1 MPAIAGERV
10 DYRFFRPCPLPI
22 PRLCKFRGGFPNWAF
37 RFGIFPNV
45 GSGIFFLFLI
55 ILVCADEFALHNAPA
70 KASAIDIFRI
80 TTPDCLIWTSWM
92 YIIKIACQYFFFT
105 KYFYTLCMNQ
115 SELLSLSTSFLARKN
130 NLKKDD
136 ILTLREVIREHNQ
149 LYHILEQPI
158 ISDTEYDQLFHAL
171 ARLEVDYDMLDNDSP
186 TAQLA
191 ILASEQF
198 QKVQHQYPMIS
209 LDNTYNLEDVQDFEK
224 RMRNVLKEKSP
235 KEFAYYIQPKY
246 DGLGLAVV
254 YEYGKLVRAITRW
267 SGIEGEDV
275 TITAFEIEN
284 LPKNIKKLHN
294 IERMEIRGEV
304 MMSRTVFGQVNHER
318 IELWEKL
325 FANPRNAASGSLRQL
340 DPLVT
345 RSRHL
350 QFFAYSIPQFEYFHD
365 KENEIDSYH
374 SLLDLLSSWWFER
387 VDFPFSRLDWLKSLL
402 WVLDLETKNRVEYFD
417 FDIDGMVLKIDDM
430 KLWDEL
436 GRTEHH
442 PRYAIAYKF
451 PAKQVRT
458 RVNSIEHSVGRTGTV
473 TPVANLEP
481 VEVSGVIVR
490 RATLHN
496 YDELAKKWV
505 REGDQVFIMRA
516 GEVIPEIVSVITD
529 IRDGTEKVIIPPE
542 VCPICC
548 TKLDQDEW
556 KVAIFCPNK
565 HCPAKILGQL
575 EMFVSRQALNI
586 DGLGPRQ
593 IEDFLE
599 QWWITD
605 FASVFQLGNYR
616 EQILELDGYQEKSVQ
631 NLIDSLEKSRN
642 TTLDRM
648 LVGLGIPNVGKKTS
662 RQLSV
667 ISYQLSQK
675 NAKNILETLF
685 SLTEEELLE
694 VKDIGPETARAFV
707 EYMTENRELV
717 EWLFN
722 ELNIPTWVIA
732 QDVELQASEISGK
745 SFCVTGTFE
754 KFSQDEIHEMIEK
767 NGGEVR
773 TSVSSK
779 LDYLIAWES
788 AGSKLAKANEYGVQ
802 VLSIEEF
809 LKKIAN

>member
-1 MPAIAGERV
+1 
-10 DYRFFRPCPLPI
+10 
-22 PRLCKFRGGFPNWAF
+22 
-37 RFGIFPNV
+37 
-45 GSGIFFLFLI
+45 
-55 ILVCADEFALHNAPA
+55 
-70 KASAIDIFRI
+70 
-80 TTPDCLIWTSWM
+80 
-92 YIIKIACQYFFFT
+92 
-105 KYFYTLCMNQ
+105 
-115 SELLSLSTSFLARKN
+115 
-130 NLKKDD
+130 
-136 ILTLREVIREHNQ
+136 
-149 LYHILEQPI
+149 
-158 ISDTEYDQLFHAL
+158 
-171 ARLEVDYDMLDNDSP
+171 MLDTDSP

-198 QKVQHQYPMIS
+198 QKVQHKYPMIS
-209 LDNTYNLEDVQDFEK
+209 LDNTYSIEDVRDFEQ
-224 RMRNVLKEKSP
+224 RMRNMLREKAP
-235 KEFAYYIQPKY
+235 KEFAYYVQPKY
-246 DGLGLAVV
+246 DGLGLAIV
-254 YEYGKLVRAITRW
+254 YRYWKLEQAITRGN
-267 SGIEGEDV
+267 GIEGEDV
-275 TITAFEIEN
+275 TLGWFEIQ
-284 LPKNIKKLHN
+284 NIPRNISALKK

-304 MMSRTVFGQVNHER
+304 MMSRTVFDQVNHER
-318 IELWEKL
+318 LEDWEKL

-340 DPLVT
+340 DPLIT
-345 RSRHL
+345 RSRNL
-350 QFFAYSIPQFEYFHD
+350 QFFAYSIPQLESFRSDD
-365 KENEIDSYH
+365 KNIPATYN
-374 SLLDLLSSWWFER
+374 SLLDLLSIWWFER
-387 VDFPFSRLDWLKSLL
+387 VDFPFSRVSGLEELLKIIEK
-402 WVLDLETKNRVEYFD
+402 ETKNRVEHFD
-417 FDIDGMVLKIDDM
+417 FDIDGMVLKLDNMI
-430 KLWDEL
+430 LWDDL

-458 RVNSIEHSVGRTGTV
+458 RVSSIEHSVGRTGTV

-529 IRDGTEKVIIPPE
+529 IRDGTEKIIIPPE
-542 VCPICC
+542 VCPICS
-548 TKLDQDEW
+548 TKLNQDEW

-605 FASVFQLGNYR
+605 FASVFQLGNFR
-616 EQILELDGYQEKSVQ
+616 NEILGLDGYQEKSVQ

-648 LVGLGIPNVGKKTS
+648 LVGLGIPNVGKKTGK
-662 RQLSV
+662 QIASV
-667 ISYQLSQK
+667 IARHDHAHEQSKDSWLITGMLPSLQWRNHGIIWS
-675 NAKNILETLF
+675 LF
-685 SLTEEELLE
+685 SITEEELLE
-694 VKDIGPETARAFV
+694 VKDIGPETARSFV
-707 EYMTENRELV
+707 EYMNSNRELV
-717 EWLFN
+717 ERLCN
-722 ELNIPTWVIA
+722 ELHILSWITA
-732 QDVELQASEISGK
+732 QDSELQASEIFGK

-754 KFSQDEIHEMIEK
+754 NLSRDEIHEIIEK

-779 LDYLIAWES
+779 LDYLVAWES

-802 VLSIEEF
+802 VLNIDEF
-809 LKKIAN
+809 LQKTA

>member
-1 MPAIAGERV
+1 M
-10 DYRFFRPCPLPI
+10 
-22 PRLCKFRGGFPNWAF
+22 
-37 RFGIFPNV
+37 
-45 GSGIFFLFLI
+45 
-55 ILVCADEFALHNAPA
+55 
-70 KASAIDIFRI
+70 
-80 TTPDCLIWTSWM
+80 
-92 YIIKIACQYFFFT
+92 
-105 KYFYTLCMNQ
+105 
-115 SELLSLSTSFLARKN
+115 
-130 NLKKDD
+130 
-136 ILTLREVIREHNQ
+136 IREHNQ
-149 LYHILEQPI
+149 LYHIQEQPI

-171 ARLEVDYDMLDNDSP
+171 ARLEVDHNMLDADSP

-198 QKVQHQYPMIS
+198 QKVKHQYPMIS
-209 LDNTYNLEDVQDFEK
+209 LDNTYSVEDVRDFEQ

-235 KEFAYYIQPKY
+235 KEFPYYVQPKY

-267 SGIEGEDV
+267 SGVEGEDV

-284 LPKNIKKLHN
+284 LPKDIKKLHN

-304 MMSRTVFGQVNHER
+304 MMSRTVFDQVNHER
-318 IELWEKL
+318 LETWEKL

-350 QFFAYSIPQFEYFHD
+350 QFFAYSIPQIEQWL
-365 KENEIDSYH
+365 DSKNAVWSYVE
-374 SLLDLLSSWWFER
+374 L
-387 VDFPFSRLDWLKSLL
+387 
-402 WVLDLETKNRVEYFD
+402 LETLSGWGFECKGFDFYFQNGIENLCAMLQQETDARKVYFD
-417 FDIDGMVLKIDDM
+417 FDIDGMVIKLDDM
-430 KLWDEL
+430 TLWDDL

-529 IRDGTEKVIIPPE
+529 IRDGTEKIIIPPD
-542 VCPICC
+542 VCPICS
-548 TKLDQDEW
+548 TKLNQDEW

-648 LVGLGIPNVGKKTS
+648 LVGLGIPNVGKKTGK
-662 RQLSV
+662 QLSNR
-667 ISYQLSQK
+667 IYNLSNSK
-675 NAKNILETLF
+675 ESSLLETIF
-685 SLTEEELLE
+685 IVSEEDLLE
-694 VKDIGPETARAFV
+694 VKDIGPETARSFV
-707 EYMTENRELV
+707 EYMNSNKEMVERLYYELHISS
-717 EWLFN
+717 W
-722 ELNIPTWVIA
+722 III
-732 QDVELQASEISGK
+732 QDSELQASEILGK

-754 KFSQDEIHEMIEK
+754 NLSRDEIHEIIEK

-802 VLSIEEF
+802 VFNIEDF